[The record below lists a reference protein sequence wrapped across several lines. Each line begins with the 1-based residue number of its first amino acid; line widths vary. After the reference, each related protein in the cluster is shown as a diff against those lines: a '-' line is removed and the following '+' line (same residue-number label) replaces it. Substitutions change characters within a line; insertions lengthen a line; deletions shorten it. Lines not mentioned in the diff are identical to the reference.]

1 MSKMSELAMEL
12 DDQAMELGFESYEE
26 ALAKGYEWV
35 IDTHGN
41 AILYKAD
48 EEREKAHEAWLEERE
63 KLLEKLAKLKVALG
77 MKVEHIHVDGKDD
90 WEIIE
95 DVVDFILKGEV

>member
-1 MSKMSELAMEL
+1 MSKMSEIAMEL
-12 DDQAMELGFESYEE
+12 DDQAAGLGFESYEE

-48 EEREKAHEAWLEERE
+48 KEREKAHEAWLKERE
-63 KLLEKLAKLKVALG
+63 IVLGDLNNLL
-77 MKVEHIHVDGKDD
+77 IHQVFDHD
-90 WEIIE
+90 IISRAIE
-95 DVVDFILKGEV
+95 FVKGAHD